1 MSSSLRIGVA
11 PSESFTIEKD
21 ASEGKENGPSTDKV
35 DDKPSKP
42 QKPSKMRT
50 DDDGKPSMENVDLD
64 QFREA
69 AIKAGYEDVANYYA
83 KKTDGNASF
92 LRAARAGNLEKVLEY
107 LKGSTDI
114 NTSNANG
121 LNALHLSSKEG
132 HLNIVTELLKR
143 GANVNA
149 ATKKGNTA
157 LHIGA
162 LAGQEEIVKVLIEH
176 GADVNVQS
184 QNGFTPLYMAA
195 QENHTGVVKYLL
207 SHSADQNLA
216 TEDGFLPIDVATQ
229 QGHDIVVETL
239 LQHSRPQ
246 YPQKAEDGFTPLAVA
261 LQQGHDKVVAV
272 LLENDRAG
280 KTRLPAL
287 HIAARKDD
295 TKAAAL
301 LLQSGH
307 NPDVTSKSGFTP
319 LHIAA
324 HYGHVTVATLL
335 LQKGATVDYSARNH
349 ITPLHVAAKWGKV
362 NMVNTLLDRG
372 AKIDAKTR
380 DGLTPL
386 HCSARSGHD
395 QCVDQLLERG
405 APIST
410 KTKSGLAPLHM
421 AAQGDHVDSAR
432 LLLFHKAPVDDVTV
446 DYLTPLHVAAHCG
459 HHRVAKLLLDRKAT
473 ADARALNGFTPLHIA
488 CKKNRIKVIELL
500 LKYGASIHATTES
513 GLTPL
518 HAAAFMGNVQ
528 IVPYLIKN
536 GAKVNVTNVR
546 GETPLHLAARSNQI
560 DVMKILIDNGATVD
574 ACAHEN
580 QTPLHI
586 AARLGNAEIVTL
598 LLEKGANADAQ
609 TRDQYT
615 ALHIAARE
623 GKEDV
628 AAVLLDRGATLS
640 MKTKKDFTPLHVAAK
655 YGRLEVASL
664 LLRNYAAPDA
674 KAQNGLTPLHIA
686 AHYDN
691 VDVAMLLLDHGASPH
706 TAAKNGFTPLHIA
719 AKKNQMDVATTLLEY
734 GAEPNATTKHGISPV
749 HLAAL
754 EGHSDM
760 LSLLLE
766 RGAKPDIV
774 SKNGLT
780 PLHLAAQ
787 EDQLNCAVILV
798 NSKAEIDPKTK
809 AGYTP
814 LHVACHHGN
823 IKTATYLLEHDA
835 SVHEKTK
842 HGLTPLHQGAQQGH
856 VGIVNILLAH
866 SADPNEKANNGYT
879 PLAIAKRLG
888 YISVVNTLTIVT
900 EETTV
905 VISPNDEKL
914 KVQVPETMQIN
925 FMSDSDDEA
934 DGDGDDVSMTGD
946 QLLLSPQEIRTMGDD
961 SITARK
967 SWEDD
972 WMREPNMNYFSGIGS
987 LSGHYSMT
995 SPSGHLSVT
1004 SPSGYSTLDSRYGGD
1019 RSMNGDVTING
1030 EAPILAS
1037 SEIMVESSAPMLE
1050 STPQRQISG
1059 DGDKE
1064 GPRSIP
1070 SFHGFLISFIVDARG
1085 GTMRSKRLPG
1095 LRLVVPPKRASGPT
1109 RVTCRLIKRTKLQT
1123 PPPLVEN
1130 ESLSTRVIEV
1140 GPSNT
1145 QFLGGLGNKLVTYPP
1160 LNDGE
1165 TMVSRILEMGPATEK
1180 FLRPVLLEVPHFA
1193 SLRGNEREIVVL
1205 RSDNGESWREHS
1217 LGATEEEVKKTMDG
1231 YELED
1236 NNVPSD
1242 KRICRIITKDFPQYF
1257 AIISRVRQ
1265 ETNII
1270 GTQGGMLN
1278 STVVPQVQAVFPEGT
1293 LTKKIKVGLQAQPV
1307 SNDAVK
1313 KVLGNRVM
1321 VSPIVTIEP
1330 RRRKFH
1336 KPITVTIP
1344 VPTAYNQGVNT
1355 YGGDT
1360 PTLRL
1365 LCSISGGTAPAQWED
1380 ITGTTPLTFV
1390 NDCVSFTT
1398 TVSARFW
1405 LMDCKEIDQ
1414 ASNFARELYQ
1424 ELKAVPFMSKFVVF
1438 AKTHDPIEAR
1448 VRVFCV
1454 TDDKIDKP
1462 LEQKEE
1468 FKEVARSKDVEVLD
1482 GRPVFIELAGNLV
1495 PVQKSGEQLH
1505 LNFHAFHEN
1514 RLPFFVRMRDQT
1526 QEPCGRLSFM
1536 REPRVQRGLPPQVS
1550 VCNLNVTM
1558 PAYVKVKKAT
1568 DSESESESESE
1579 DEDYKMEKGEREQYH
1594 QDILLSNLNFD
1605 YIKDKKKYTFPDEAS
1620 RGPGTGDKPE
1630 IILWD
1635 VANKMGSDWPA
1646 LGRELGINNREIKLI
1661 ENENDD
1667 LPEQAF
1673 VLLHLWAER
1682 QSPAASTS
1690 QLADALQAIGRGDI
1704 VDQCLPED
1712 KPLDVTV
1719 TTSRQA
1725 YSPLRG
1731 DLDSPKD
1738 GTADI
1743 TIDITGDEEPGFE
1756 ELKQEITDEKD
1767 AGARSPTD
1775 DVTVKHAEI
1784 EELRSIDSDT
1794 GSKYQTKTVTTT
1806 IITKKVVS
1814 GSEVTPEELE
1824 NVIQDQAK
1832 TEVSEKFV
1840 EELKETAVKES
1851 IPKDIDEQIEKHVKE
1866 QKEYEIPGEKREALP
1881 EDINQSVT
1889 SRVVSVEQTRTVVT
1903 SKRVES
1909 SDGSGRPKERDSES
1923 ESSVDTAIFVDRPQ
1937 TTTTSEVQIRETL
1950 VSDGS
1955 PVHRTEFM
1963 NNVSNVNYMAP
1974 EIQIDEAPTPERF
1987 DSEEENEYLPPT
1999 EEQVIAAS
2007 EERKT
2012 EGINPDL
2019 SMEPE
2024 SVEDDDIPSPVVE
2037 SDITLTTEST
2047 VQGINPD
2054 MQIGPD
2060 PLDSPGDLPSPEYQ
2074 EGSTPTGAQAIG
2086 FGMSPEEEQEPTI
2099 TGRSIPDVAREAT
2112 VQTITVQTKIETT
2125 SPDGEDPI
2133 TTFKKS
2139 EVTVSESALEPDR
2152 EFVGVAVTTLAEDS
2166 TPGDKQE
2173 EPQDVEDTGEPSDD
2187 KKQPIQQEIT
2197 TIKTKQKVVH
2207 FEEHVYVETGRA
2219 SLPVDDEDQVIIT
2232 TDHEQDNVVDDAVTP
2247 HEDVI
2252 VEHEPEVEKEPEVEE
2267 EPAAVDKVTDEP
2279 EATAYE
2285 VHEDIRDKEDLEDRV
2300 EADLEEDR
2308 QAEQMSEVEK
2318 ETKVDDLPEA
2328 EQEEVVAPEVGS
2340 EPAEDKT
2347 EVEETP
2353 ESREEVVKEIT
2364 VDETADVHEE
2374 PEAEEEIK
2382 KDAVVEE
2389 QETIEDKLTLEEES
2403 KELAEEKVDDDVED
2417 IKVTEV
2423 ETTILVTSKV
2433 EKISEVVLD
2442 QEDPQIETDIAP
2454 QMKKELLPDGP
2465 LVEEQVE
2472 EVVED
2477 ELQKVDAETSKEE
2490 ELVEPVDDTPKFM
2503 EETPTHEEQLEEKNV
2518 IPDIVSES
2526 KEAPVSHEEPD
2537 EVRNVEEASQD
2548 YKQFEIQSSERIVIE
2563 SSQSFDERE
2572 PLSEPVDKDDE
2583 ESKEETL
2590 ESSEVQTVETVTVT
2604 DKIVVEEKTVTSQGE
2619 APTDM
2624 LEDEDVAQKASSE
2637 EKTNHDES
2645 AENKDL
2651 DDVIDT
2657 NELKNVETTQESVV
2671 SEQITTVHVHA
2682 ELTEERGMAQEPNTM
2697 KDEVDPNNFP
2707 KELAEKV
2714 EQTEYKEGASTVEEV
2729 SKQPEPV
2736 VEERAETP
2744 EERETKPQ
2752 DELNMEE
2759 TAPVTDQS
2767 ITEDKAST
2775 PVEERETIETQ
2786 EKVILVEELS
2796 KEQDDDT
2803 KQDKGGSYAVMDE
2816 PSMESQP
2823 IGEATSVHVY
2833 AEKTTLVV
2841 HDDRKPETEQP
2852 SAIEDEIQV
2861 EGSKEEEQHVEFEDE
2876 LEQPVLVDDVEPE
2889 QEQPEKIQQESD
2901 IQPKEEE
2908 EPVEPQEK
2916 REPAQEGSAVTAEE
2930 IHKEQL
2936 KEELPVEIVADYGD
2950 LKEVDDVVVEEEKE
2964 ESEQEQ
2970 PDAEC
2975 HIREVK
2981 EDEQPVEPQDEKV
2994 SEKDEIKEEGDV
3006 IVEEE
3011 KRKPEEAL
3019 PTDKHYTDSQEEEL
3033 PVEPQSSDTVAEEY
3047 EQREPEDLVED
3058 KDETA
3063 LEERH
3068 MAVTE
3073 HPAVVTSGEIV
3084 LEDEPFKVGNDV
3096 EGEELNVSREAEKD
3110 DISIEREVDTI
3121 EELKDIE
3128 AEVDKEEKHDIPQT
3142 TTQETVVEV
3151 IQTTSTFE
3159 DESIPVDQDRERE
3172 PEEPCPTET
3181 VKEDLEPL
3189 ENDEFDKDV
3198 VSVVTIHEERTVVS
3212 LHEEVD
3218 FEQHPPKEEK
3228 PNLEEKKKQ
3237 EEEEIIGE
3245 EQDLVEEDESKDMP
3259 SDEQEEVL
3267 EETVPEP
3274 SQQHLDEE
3282 VRPKDEMY
3290 EDQSPTKEQEQ
3301 HQGLPAS
3308 HEVDVKSDTE
3318 EECQDEFP
3326 QEPDITR
3333 DDDGREE
3340 DFQIE
3345 EQVPEDTYEQTRYF
3359 EELQNIP
3366 EEPEE
3371 ETSDTQEE
3379 SSSVV
3384 RSETVRTV
3392 VTTKQVISSGGIVD
3406 EHTEVKVFKDEE
3418 LIDKTED
3425 FGEPSGETLQGDNF
3439 EEEVT
3444 PKHDDDA
3451 SPIMQVEEQF
3461 KMSEMPSDETHP
3473 EADEAIQS
3481 KEVERMEE
3489 SVPVEEEIEIEMEA
3503 VEENIKTEMTPD
3515 EEIDVF
3521 AQDDTSKDYET
3532 IPSSSDHYTQKTEV
3546 RVHTEIT
3553 TSGGTLVHEERKV
3566 VEDGEVKVDFKMD
3579 TLKAD
3584 DGASQELLQDEEK
3597 QEAQPVGQGEV
3608 LSGPEWNVD
3617 DEEDNMEDEE
3627 DVSSEEGEY
3636 MPEIRVDP
3644 TSEYVQ
3650 PKDDTE
3656 IDEDGL
3662 MVEPDPFTE
3671 ESDVSM
3677 DEREEFAEEEE
3688 QRPDG
3693 VHVTSKISV
3702 TSTQI
3707 ADGTIVSHTETTRTL
3722 HTEQQITSG
3731 EQPTDDSGPSEEQDE
3746 PEIIHDELLEQSI
3759 ILESQV
3765 CLDSEPKDLTDRPKT
3780 PEIADITEHEEFSTY
3795 FQDQDHQQ
3803 PVSDIHVPDA
3813 DVEVEVPEISPED
3826 DVEMDL
3832 PEPPVHPYVD
3842 DGEEGVSHERYV
3854 YSSTTVV
3861 APNVQHVRSDAD
3873 WTVTEQTTRVVT
3885 KVEERISVPTDLNLD
3900 QSPSPQVE
3908 SVQTP
3913 EIQELPDTPDSIPE
3927 SPLAGIYESERD
3939 QPVVGGADEVAAAE
3953 SEPHENLTEEVP
3965 EEQDGT
3971 TEPDDAVYVDGP
3983 TESDYYDPRLLAQPA
3998 ASVVAD
4004 LPQEQE
4010 QRDEP
4015 THEQPQ
4021 DESLEERVS
4030 DDVEPQGEQANADVP
4045 ETDEQRREED
4055 QRLMAEAITIGVLSA
4070 VQSTDYQ
4077 RDDAEQSTSEELQST
4092 EVFSTEASAQE
4103 EDNTADIELGDGDS
4117 ASAVE
4122 FQGSPEDEDKEAT
4135 DTQEGVDSIE
4145 DERTERRDSSGDLA
4159 SGEQTSMTTITT
4171 TRTVYRSSAVTSEGQ
4186 VLDGDELVDSIV
4198 KPKSAVEFQGSPEDE
4213 DKEATDTQE
4222 GVDSIEDER
4231 TERIDSSG
4239 DLASGEQTSMTTITT
4254 TRTVYGSS
4262 AVTSEVQ
4269 VLDGDELVDSI
4280 VKPKSAVEFQGSP
4293 EDEDKEATDTQE
4305 GVDSI
4310 EDERTEGRDSSGDLA
4325 SGEQTSMTTI
4335 TTTRTVYGSSA
4346 VTSEGQVLDGD
4357 ELVDSIVKPKSAVE
4371 FQGSPED
4378 EDKEA
4383 TDTQEGVDSIEDE
4396 RTERIDSSGD
4406 LASREQTSM
4415 TTITTTRTVYGSSA
4429 VTSEGQVLDGDELVD
4444 SIVKPKSAVE
4454 FQGSPEDEDK
4464 EATDTQ
4470 EGVDSIE
4477 DERTERIDSSGDLA
4491 SGEQTSMTTITTTR
4505 TVYGSSAVTSEGQ
4518 VLDGDELVD
4527 SIVKPKSAVEFQG
4540 SPEDED
4546 KEATDTQEGV
4556 DSIENERTEER
4567 DSSGDLASGEQTS
4580 MTTITTTRTVYRSS
4594 AVTSEGQVL
4603 DGDELVDSI
4612 VKPKSAVEF
4621 QGSPEDED
4629 KEATDTQEGVD
4640 SIEDERTEGR
4650 DSSGDLASGEQ
4661 TSMTTITTT
4670 RTVYGSSAVT
4680 SEVQVLDGDEL
4691 VDSIVKPKAPEE
4703 VETADADIKT
4713 PQEEEEGKVPDILKK
4728 TEESEAMDEGDD
4740 HDDVDSPTK
4749 PVAVPLGHEGGTTTI
4764 VHHTYVVTREQRAMT
4779 EPTVSEAF
4787 ISERQGTEPP
4797 VDESFDVSFR
4807 KSPDEES
4814 RPKMDPAAVQEMADL
4829 LNEVGEGEPAAD
4841 EPGEDEPTGP
4851 GVEEDDQRLA
4861 EHAPPPQQEATKVK
4875 LSPQDEEELQHLWA
4889 MDWPEPGEK
4898 PISSDPAEKVE
4909 SAPPGPREESAP
4921 PSQTRTTTT
4930 FVESAPRP
4938 ESSLQDQSAPPAP
4951 DAGSGSLLINFNP
4964 GEHASTGF
4972 KMTPDREKELQEL
4985 WQEDTRDGDEQR
4997 RQPEEEDDGPKV
5009 QENMA
5014 PKGLPPASSQRKFEL
5029 TEDDQKQLQNFWD
5042 EPPVAQVEPQQ
5053 QQSAP
5058 PQQHSAPPPDGFS
5071 TVPGDMP
5078 FGDDDVTEEVE
5089 VEEFEEELPDG
5100 TIRKVIRKRIKRS
5113 TVQMVPIDMDPAD
5126 LPPGGSHNIV
5136 VHKKVTKNTVV
5147 RDGEEVETSE
5157 NVDTEIEQDG
5167 IVTDAADLRDDLQQL
5182 VDQFLEDGTVDGA
5195 QVILDEREVVD
5206 ESDI

>member
-1594 QDILLSNLNFD
+1594 QTKEMYSLTKVEFTHKDILLSNLNFD

-1743 TIDITGDEEPGFE
+1743 TIDITG
-1756 ELKQEITDEKD
+1756 
-1767 AGARSPTD
+1767 
-1775 DVTVKHAEI
+1775 
-1784 EELRSIDSDT
+1784 
-1794 GSKYQTKTVTTT
+1794 
-1806 IITKKVVS
+1806 
-1814 GSEVTPEELE
+1814 VTPEELE

-1832 TEVSEKFV
+1832 TE
-1840 EELKETAVKES
+1840 
-1851 IPKDIDEQIEKHVKE
+1851 DIDEQIEKHVKE
-1866 QKEYEIPGEKREALP
+1866 QKEYEIPGEKR
-1881 EDINQSVT
+1881 
-1889 SRVVSVEQTRTVVT
+1889 
-1903 SKRVES
+1903 
-1909 SDGSGRPKERDSES
+1909 
-1923 ESSVDTAIFVDRPQ
+1923 
-1937 TTTTSEVQIRETL
+1937 
-1950 VSDGS
+1950 
-1955 PVHRTEFM
+1955 
-1963 NNVSNVNYMAP
+1963 
-1974 EIQIDEAPTPERF
+1974 
-1987 DSEEENEYLPPT
+1987 
-1999 EEQVIAAS
+1999 
-2007 EERKT
+2007 
-2012 EGINPDL
+2012 
-2019 SMEPE
+2019 
-2024 SVEDDDIPSPVVE
+2024 
-2037 SDITLTTEST
+2037 
-2047 VQGINPD
+2047 
-2054 MQIGPD
+2054 
-2060 PLDSPGDLPSPEYQ
+2060 
-2074 EGSTPTGAQAIG
+2074 
-2086 FGMSPEEEQEPTI
+2086 
-2099 TGRSIPDVAREAT
+2099 
-2112 VQTITVQTKIETT
+2112 
-2125 SPDGEDPI
+2125 
-2133 TTFKKS
+2133 
-2139 EVTVSESALEPDR
+2139 
-2152 EFVGVAVTTLAEDS
+2152 EDS

>member
-1594 QDILLSNLNFD
+1594 QTKEMYSLTKVEFTHKDILLSNLNFD

-1743 TIDITGDEEPGFE
+1743 TIDITGD
-1756 ELKQEITDEKD
+1756 
-1767 AGARSPTD
+1767 
-1775 DVTVKHAEI
+1775 
-1784 EELRSIDSDT
+1784 
-1794 GSKYQTKTVTTT
+1794 
-1806 IITKKVVS
+1806 
-1814 GSEVTPEELE
+1814 
-1824 NVIQDQAK
+1824 
-1832 TEVSEKFV
+1832 
-1840 EELKETAVKES
+1840 
-1851 IPKDIDEQIEKHVKE
+1851 IDEQIEKHVKE
-1866 QKEYEIPGEKREALP
+1866 QKEYEIPGEKR
-1881 EDINQSVT
+1881 
-1889 SRVVSVEQTRTVVT
+1889 
-1903 SKRVES
+1903 
-1909 SDGSGRPKERDSES
+1909 
-1923 ESSVDTAIFVDRPQ
+1923 
-1937 TTTTSEVQIRETL
+1937 
-1950 VSDGS
+1950 
-1955 PVHRTEFM
+1955 
-1963 NNVSNVNYMAP
+1963 
-1974 EIQIDEAPTPERF
+1974 
-1987 DSEEENEYLPPT
+1987 
-1999 EEQVIAAS
+1999 
-2007 EERKT
+2007 
-2012 EGINPDL
+2012 
-2019 SMEPE
+2019 
-2024 SVEDDDIPSPVVE
+2024 
-2037 SDITLTTEST
+2037 
-2047 VQGINPD
+2047 
-2054 MQIGPD
+2054 
-2060 PLDSPGDLPSPEYQ
+2060 
-2074 EGSTPTGAQAIG
+2074 
-2086 FGMSPEEEQEPTI
+2086 
-2099 TGRSIPDVAREAT
+2099 
-2112 VQTITVQTKIETT
+2112 
-2125 SPDGEDPI
+2125 
-2133 TTFKKS
+2133 
-2139 EVTVSESALEPDR
+2139 
-2152 EFVGVAVTTLAEDS
+2152 EDS

>member
-1594 QDILLSNLNFD
+1594 QTKEMYSLTKVEFTHKDILLSNLNFD

-1784 EELRSIDSDT
+1784 E
-1794 GSKYQTKTVTTT
+1794 
-1806 IITKKVVS
+1806 
-1814 GSEVTPEELE
+1814 VTPEELE

-1832 TEVSEKFV
+1832 TE
-1840 EELKETAVKES
+1840 
-1851 IPKDIDEQIEKHVKE
+1851 DIDEQIEKHVKE
-1866 QKEYEIPGEKREALP
+1866 QKEYEIPGEKR
-1881 EDINQSVT
+1881 
-1889 SRVVSVEQTRTVVT
+1889 
-1903 SKRVES
+1903 
-1909 SDGSGRPKERDSES
+1909 
-1923 ESSVDTAIFVDRPQ
+1923 
-1937 TTTTSEVQIRETL
+1937 
-1950 VSDGS
+1950 
-1955 PVHRTEFM
+1955 
-1963 NNVSNVNYMAP
+1963 
-1974 EIQIDEAPTPERF
+1974 
-1987 DSEEENEYLPPT
+1987 
-1999 EEQVIAAS
+1999 
-2007 EERKT
+2007 
-2012 EGINPDL
+2012 
-2019 SMEPE
+2019 
-2024 SVEDDDIPSPVVE
+2024 
-2037 SDITLTTEST
+2037 
-2047 VQGINPD
+2047 
-2054 MQIGPD
+2054 
-2060 PLDSPGDLPSPEYQ
+2060 
-2074 EGSTPTGAQAIG
+2074 
-2086 FGMSPEEEQEPTI
+2086 
-2099 TGRSIPDVAREAT
+2099 
-2112 VQTITVQTKIETT
+2112 
-2125 SPDGEDPI
+2125 
-2133 TTFKKS
+2133 
-2139 EVTVSESALEPDR
+2139 
-2152 EFVGVAVTTLAEDS
+2152 EDS